1 MELQLRIRHEKERL
15 KRENPNAHLRTRTP
29 SLELDTR
36 YIGFE
41 YSCDYDICSYY
52 ISSYISY
59 QTNTT
64 KISNYIKSSSFLV
77 NLDLMKNVLM
87 KNVLMKN
94 D

>member
-41 YSCDYDICSYY
+41 YSCDYDVCSYY
-52 ISSYISY
+52 ISSYISH
-59 QTNTT
+59 QTNTHS
-64 KISNYIKSSSFLV
+64 IYILFCNKASS
-77 NLDLMKNVLM
+77 
-87 KNVLMKN
+87 
-94 D
+94 

>member
-41 YSCDYDICSYY
+41 YSCDLDVCHKYSIHIPYLKQTHIQVIYYFAIKLLLDIVLHILS
-52 ISSYISY
+52 
-59 QTNTT
+59 
-64 KISNYIKSSSFLV
+64 LV
-77 NLDLMKNVLM
+77 HYLVYM
-87 KNVLMKN
+87 
-94 D
+94 

>member
-15 KRENPNAHLRTRTP
+15 KRDNPNAHLRTRTP

-52 ISSYISY
+52 ISLYISH

-64 KISNYIKSSSFLV
+64 KISNYIKSSSLLF
-77 NLDLMKNVLM
+77 NFDLMKI
-87 KNVLMKN
+87 VLMKN

>member
-41 YSCDYDICSYY
+41 YSCDFDVCS
-52 ISSYISY
+52 I
-59 QTNTT
+59 N
-64 KISNYIKSSSFLV
+64 
-77 NLDLMKNVLM
+77 
-87 KNVLMKN
+87 
-94 D
+94 

>member
-59 QTNTT
+59 QTNTHS
-64 KISNYIKSSSFLV
+64 IYILFCNKASS
-77 NLDLMKNVLM
+77 
-87 KNVLMKN
+87 
-94 D
+94 

>member
-41 YSCDYDICSYY
+41 YSCDYDVCLYC
-52 ISSYISY
+52 ISSYISH
-59 QTNTT
+59 QTNTHS
-64 KISNYIKSSSFLV
+64 IYILFCNKASS
-77 NLDLMKNVLM
+77 
-87 KNVLMKN
+87 
-94 D
+94 